1 MYTCKTLATI
11 ITDSAFADI
20 CKTEMKQTL
29 LSFGQKTNQK
39 ECAGFHPN
47 LDSIRDCQR
56 CFTITALRKRC
67 SQAINVATG
76 QTLGI
81 WGTKE
86 QLLARLIKYSELRKN
101 VQSTPGKSNW
111 RTHTHTHTYMHTRTH
126 KHSFLSLMLWTHDL
140 ISFCLCCFVRVQKL
154 LRMMRSW
161 PEKCIKAIGVSRDL
175 TKDTRKPIYFFLRA

>member
-11 ITDSAFADI
+11 ITDRAFTDI
-20 CKTEMKQTL
+20 CKTDMKQTL

-47 LDSIRDCQR
+47 LNSIRDCQR
-56 CFTITALRKRC
+56 CFTITTLRKRC

-86 QLLARLIKYSELRKN
+86 QLLARLIKNSELRKN
-101 VQSTPGKSNW
+101 VQSTPGKSN
-111 RTHTHTHTYMHTRTH
+111 
-126 KHSFLSLMLWTHDL
+126 
-140 ISFCLCCFVRVQKL
+140 
-154 LRMMRSW
+154 
-161 PEKCIKAIGVSRDL
+161 
-175 TKDTRKPIYFFLRA
+175 

>member
-11 ITDSAFADI
+11 ITDRAFADI

-67 SQAINVATG
+67 SQAINVTTG
-76 QTLGI
+76 ETLGI

-86 QLLARLIKYSELRKN
+86 QLLARLIKNSELRKN
-101 VQSTPGKSNW
+101 GQSPPGKNN
-111 RTHTHTHTYMHTRTH
+111 
-126 KHSFLSLMLWTHDL
+126 
-140 ISFCLCCFVRVQKL
+140 
-154 LRMMRSW
+154 
-161 PEKCIKAIGVSRDL
+161 
-175 TKDTRKPIYFFLRA
+175 